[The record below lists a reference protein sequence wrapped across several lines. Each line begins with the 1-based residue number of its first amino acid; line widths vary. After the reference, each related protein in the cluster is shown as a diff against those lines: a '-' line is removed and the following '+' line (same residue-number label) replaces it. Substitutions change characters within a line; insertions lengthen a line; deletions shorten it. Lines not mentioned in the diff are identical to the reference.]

1 MFIREMTES
10 ECLDMLAR
18 SGFGRLACAHENQP
32 YIVPFYFAYR
42 AGYIYSFATMG
53 QKIDWMRGNALV
65 CVETDVVES
74 SQEWTSIIAFGSYE
88 ELPDDPASSRERQVA
103 QEVLQRRAMW
113 WQPAYV
119 ATDHGEHAHSR
130 VPVFYR
136 IKINRITGHRA
147 TRSS

>member
-10 ECLDMLAR
+10 ECLDLLAR
-18 SGFGRLACAHENQP
+18 TGFGRLACAHDNQP
-32 YIVPFYFAYR
+32 YIIPLYFAYR

-74 SQEWTSIIAFGSYE
+74 SQEWTSVIAFGRYE
-88 ELPDDPASSRERQVA
+88 ELPDDSGSSRERELA
-103 QEVLQRRAMW
+103 QEALQRRAMW

-119 ATDHGEHAHSR
+119 ATADSEQDHSR
-130 VPVFYR
+130 IPVFYR
-136 IKINRITGHRA
+136 IKIDRITGHLA